1 MAELR
6 TLLLLCCCGLAL
18 PLSAQDGP
26 VLRLSIAE
34 DSVGVGQPLSL
45 QLTSDEPLSGG
56 RRWNWPVLQAGDSLA
71 QGWEVIRVG
80 IIDSSASPE
89 LDAGLRRS
97 QQIVIMAWDSGM
109 KVIEPLSLTDSAGV
123 AASTD
128 ARLMEVGLVPLEA
141 DAVPK
146 PMQGFRAFGWT
157 WWERVLAWLPYLL
170 GAMALAWLARWGIRR
185 WQDREPSAE
194 VETVEPEP
202 LVPAHETALAMLRE
216 LENGKPWLQGQ
227 GKETQVIV
235 SHAIRL
241 HLQGSFGVKALER
254 TTDEVAQSL
263 RQAPV
268 RGLEENDGSWVVDIL
283 QRSDLVKFA
292 KQSMDGDAHLR
303 VVQES
308 IAWVERSTPFSPPS
322 GSMTDAANDLAED
335 QQHG

>member
-6 TLLLLCCCGLAL
+6 LLLLTGCCWLSL
-18 PLSAQDGP
+18 SLSAQDGP
-26 VLRLSIAE
+26 ALRLSVAE
-34 DSVGVGQPLSL
+34 DSVGVGQPLPI

-56 RRWNWPVLQAGDSLA
+56 RRWNWPALKAGDSLA
-71 QGWEVIRVG
+71 QGWEVIRVDP
-80 IIDSSASPE
+80 IDSSASPE

-109 KVIEPLSLTDSAGV
+109 KVIEPLFLMDSAGI
-123 AASTD
+123 AASTE

-146 PMQGFRAFGWT
+146 PMQGFRAFSWT
-157 WWERVLAWLPYLL
+157 WWERLLAWLPYLL
-170 GAMALAWLARWGIRR
+170 GAMALAWLVRWGIRR
-185 WQDREPSAE
+185 WQNRVPITEL
-194 VETVEPEP
+194 ETADPEP

-216 LENGKPWLQGQ
+216 LETEKPWLQGK
-227 GKETQVIV
+227 GKEVQVIV

-254 TTDEVAQSL
+254 TTDEVAQTL

-268 RGLEENDGSWVVDIL
+268 LGLDENDGSWVVAIL

-303 VVQES
+303 VIQES
-308 IAWVERSTPFSPPS
+308 IAWVERSTPSPQPS
-322 GSMTDAANDLAED
+322 VSMTDASNDRLED
-335 QQHG
+335 QHHG